1 MICVRAD
8 DYTKRKNNGLTNK
21 NMRVKRLLRGYPSDG
36 SRSFR
41 RA

>member
-8 DYTKRKNNGLTNK
+8 DYTKRQNIGLISK
-21 NMRVKRLLRGYPSDG
+21 NMCIKGLFCVYPSDG